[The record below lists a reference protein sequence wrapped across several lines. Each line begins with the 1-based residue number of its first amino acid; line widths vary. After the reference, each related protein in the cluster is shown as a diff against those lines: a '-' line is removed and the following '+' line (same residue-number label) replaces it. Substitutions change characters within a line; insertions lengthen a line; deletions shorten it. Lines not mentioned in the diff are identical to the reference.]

1 MADNNPTVY
10 VSSYTTGGV
19 MTQMQASKVA
29 EILEALHVAI
39 TDAEIELEDA
49 KGNEKSSSP
58 ITQLHEGDTLLIM
71 KKKNKSGQ

>member
-39 TDAEIELEDA
+39 TDAEIEL
-49 KGNEKSSSP
+49 
-58 ITQLHEGDTLLIM
+58 
-71 KKKNKSGQ
+71 